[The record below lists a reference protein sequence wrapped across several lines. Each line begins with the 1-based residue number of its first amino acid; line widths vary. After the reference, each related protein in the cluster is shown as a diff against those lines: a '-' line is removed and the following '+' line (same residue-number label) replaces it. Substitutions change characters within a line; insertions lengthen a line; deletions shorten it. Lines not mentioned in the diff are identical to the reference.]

1 MKKTCLSLNTRAI
14 DVSKPDLP
22 SIHTI
27 VCRPKIFENQYFKK
41 KILIHQKHNLLKGML
56 KAKKLHSCYGFS
68 FQLKIN
74 IEIRKC
80 S

>member
-1 MKKTCLSLNTRAI
+1 MSQNQIFR
-14 DVSKPDLP
+14 P
-22 SIHTI
+22 STLMYADQKYL
-27 VCRPKIFENQYFKK
+27 KISILKR
-41 KILIHQKHNLLKGML
+41 KILIHQKHNLLEGML
-56 KAKKLHSCYGFS
+56 KAKKLYSCYGFS